1 MRILSVVMI
10 VLALCVLS
18 ACEQEATPFPIE
30 IPPTET
36 PTPPESSLPP
46 VRYGIADNASAI
58 VPNLGTNTEVEI
70 ISGTIDPNRLNSE
83 FDLLLT
89 FGEVDSWTPS
99 STLTVGLIQ
108 LPLTPPE
115 LNNIVTN
122 AIVPQQIIDALSIS
136 GGTALYTPSKTS
148 IELRDELANMG
159 RPDGFSLSIGYINVP
174 GAQSIPN
181 QFSLINIDN
190 RAETMSLDDIRE
202 ALRTNA
208 LQIGIVVWS
217 DDSEHNTWAEDFPDA
232 TILDLY
238 TLPLSYVVV
247 PDYTINSGALG
258 FPIINR

>member
-1 MRILSVVMI
+1 MRILSVLVI
-10 VLALCVLS
+10 VLALFVLT
-18 ACEQEATPFPIE
+18 ACEQDATPFPIE

-46 VRYGIADNASAI
+46 VRYGIAENASAI
-58 VPNLGTNTEVEI
+58 IPNLGTNTEVVI

-83 FDLLLT
+83 FDILLT
-89 FGEVDSWTPS
+89 FGDVDGWTPS
-99 STLTVGLIQ
+99 PTLTVGLIQ

-122 AIVPQQIIDALSIS
+122 AIAPQQIVDMLTIS
-136 GGTALYTPSKTS
+136 GGTALYSPSRTP

-174 GAQSIPN
+174 GAEAIPD
-181 QFSLINIDN
+181 QLSQINIDN
-190 RAETMSLDDIRE
+190 RAESMSLDAIRDS
-202 ALRTNA
+202 LRTNA

-217 DDSEHNTWAEDFPDA
+217 DESERNSWIEDFPDA

-258 FPIINR
+258 FPVINR